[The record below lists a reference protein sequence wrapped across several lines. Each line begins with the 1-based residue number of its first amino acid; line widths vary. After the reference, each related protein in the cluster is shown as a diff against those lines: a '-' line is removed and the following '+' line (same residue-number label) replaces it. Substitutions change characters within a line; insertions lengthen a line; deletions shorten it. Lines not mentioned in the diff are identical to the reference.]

1 MADSVNVNIKQ
12 TAYTNAIDK
21 LEQDL
26 NELEKARDDYEA
38 QERQIDEFWTG
49 DAADSAKETI
59 VKSIEQVETAAESVR
74 QNIEA
79 LKTGQKQASSID
91 SEIQDEINQAKNTI
105 SRMFD

>member
-1 MADSVNVNIKQ
+1 MADKVNVNIKQ

-21 LEQDL
+21 LEQYL

-38 QERQIDEFWTG
+38 QERQIDDFWTG

-59 VKSIEQVETAAESVR
+59 AKSIEQVETAAESVR

-91 SEIQDEINQAKNTI
+91 SEIRDEINQAKNTI

>member
-1 MADSVNVNIKQ
+1 MAGTVNVNIKQ
-12 TAYTNAIDK
+12 VAYTNAISK
-21 LEQDL
+21 LEQYL

-49 DAADSAKETI
+49 AAADSAKETI
-59 VKSIEQVETAAESVR
+59 AKSIEQVETAAESVR

-79 LKTGQKQASSID
+79 LRTGQKQASSVD
-91 SEIQDEINQAKNTI
+91 AEIQDEINQSKNTI

>member
-21 LEQDL
+21 LEQYL

-59 VKSIEQVETAAESVR
+59 AKSIEQVETAAESVR

-91 SEIQDEINQAKNTI
+91 SEIRDEINQAKNTI